1 VLRRRLEQTS
11 DTARQV
17 AGLAA
22 AVGTGF
28 TLDLLAEASDLD
40 ADTVVGAVDEL
51 WRARIMRELADGYDF
66 SHDLLREAAYAQV
79 SPPQRWLLHRRVAQ
93 ALALLHPG
101 DADAVAAQ
109 LADQYARGGRGDRA
123 LDYYARAADV
133 AAGVFAH
140 GEAVRL
146 HQRAL
151 LIIRSLPAGRERD
164 RRELAVLESLAAPL
178 NARSGYASVELQET
192 LERSIE
198 LAESLGRR
206 DATLA
211 GLVALWT
218 SRFVQ
223 GRTADAYRIARRA
236 LALAGPGGELNGLGH
251 FAVGGAAISLGM
263 PAEGLRHLDEAVRPA
278 SGAVLLSV
286 GTRPDVH
293 ATAWGAH
300 AHWLLGQ
307 DAEAR
312 SACTAA
318 VGLARS
324 IDHPYSLAVALAYGG
339 ITQQMLDDP
348 AAVRETAAELRELCD
363 RYDFAYYREWA
374 LLLAGWSATDGSGI
388 HLARLGI
395 NNLRAAGSFARMPYW
410 LSLLA
415 DRLDRDGQPHAARA
429 TLDGAIVAGR
439 ARDDLWWL
447 PEVMRM
453 RAAHDDPAAAA
464 DRLRAAA
471 ELAAAHGSAGLLRRC
486 QRDANAPR
494 TPRPLASG

>member
-1 VLRRRLEQTS
+1 MGRPLWLALDNLQWCDQETLEFLLFLLDFDAAAPVLVTATLRDDAAQSDPDLAGWLVRMRAAARLTEVPLGPLGAADTARLAEAVAGRPLGEDEASLVHATTGGFPFYVIEAVRGRMELAGRADPAGPRAPDLRAVLRRRLEQTS

-101 DADAVAAQ
+101 DTDAVAAQ

-140 GEAVRL
+140 AEAVRL

-151 LIIRSLPAGRERD
+151 VIIRSRPAGRERD

-198 LAESLGRR
+198 LAESLEP
-206 DATLA
+206 
-211 GLVALWT
+211 
-218 SRFVQ
+218 
-223 GRTADAYRIARRA
+223 ARRHA
-236 LALAGPGGELNGLGH
+236 GRPGRAVDIPVRPGADRRRVPHRPPGPGPG
-251 FAVGGAAISLGM
+251 
-263 PAEGLRHLDEAVRPA
+263 
-278 SGAVLLSV
+278 
-286 GTRPDVH
+286 
-293 ATAWGAH
+293 
-300 AHWLLGQ
+300 
-307 DAEAR
+307 R
-312 SACTAA
+312 S
-318 VGLARS
+318 
-324 IDHPYSLAVALAYGG
+324 
-339 ITQQMLDDP
+339 
-348 AAVRETAAELRELCD
+348 
-363 RYDFAYYREWA
+363 
-374 LLLAGWSATDGSGI
+374 
-388 HLARLGI
+388 
-395 NNLRAAGSFARMPYW
+395 
-410 LSLLA
+410 
-415 DRLDRDGQPHAARA
+415 
-429 TLDGAIVAGR
+429 
-439 ARDDLWWL
+439 
-447 PEVMRM
+447 
-453 RAAHDDPAAAA
+453 
-464 DRLRAAA
+464 
-471 ELAAAHGSAGLLRRC
+471 RR
-486 QRDANAPR
+486 
-494 TPRPLASG
+494 